1 MTITVTASLIHS
13 YLENATLDTFVISDP
28 GMKENDM
35 DAVVRRI
42 TRTFSSKRYIDRL
55 TGSKK
60 NWIGILFLFYFVKP
74 CTLPPYDQKYI
85 LLPSLYGRGT
95 GVGLFYGKS

>member
-60 NWIGILFLFYFVKP
+60 NWIGEEIPTVTARLIEFLK
-74 CTLPPYDQKYI
+74 
-85 LLPSLYGRGT
+85 SLE
-95 GVGLFYGKS
+95 L

>member
-60 NWIGILFLFYFVKP
+60 NWIGEEIPTVTTRQIDFLK
-74 CTLPPYDQKYI
+74 
-85 LLPSLYGRGT
+85 SLE
-95 GVGLFYGKS
+95 S

>member
-1 MTITVTASLIHS
+1 MY
-13 YLENATLDTFVISDP
+13 YLYDKVDIRKLLQCLDTFVISDP

-60 NWIGILFLFYFVKP
+60 NWIGEEIPTVTTRLIDFLK
-74 CTLPPYDQKYI
+74 
-85 LLPSLYGRGT
+85 SLE
-95 GVGLFYGKS
+95 S